1 MVDTRALRARAAIA
15 AWRFESSPR
24 HKNFPGY
31 GSAGRAPR
39 LGRGG
44 RPFESGYPDTTFGI
58 ILKEAGMV

>member
-1 MVDTRALRARAAIA
+1 MVDTRALRARAALA

-24 HKNFPGY
+24 HTSGY

-44 RPFESGYPDTTFGI
+44 RPFESGYPDT
-58 ILKEAGMV
+58 KVV